1 MMPAPKNI
9 TLGNWY
15 YLLVLFVLAISTYLA
30 MPDMD
35 NQADMGTGLSTIA
48 LAGLAAIQL
57 PLLAIIIGRRFKYTE
72 NATQF
77 IPRFILYYTIYF
89 CWMTAITLLN
99 DDAHNIFGLTIVSM
113 TIVVFPI
120 ALICSYYRA
129 RYSELD
135 KWFYIAVIFLMLC
148 IALQYKN
155 LYSVAN
161 LIGDEGSHI
170 GVSYFPLFVLPILLI
185 PSSRIVRY
193 ASIALTTIIII
204 SSIKRGGMIAL
215 GASLIVYILTK
226 QFVKGGGKIS
236 LIITLLT
243 IALVMGGGLYYLS
256 ESTDNDIIER
266 FENLSE
272 DGGSGRDI
280 LWEDTFHNILNRD
293 IGDRMVGNGYRSA
306 QKVSVLQLPAHN
318 DLLEI
323 WYDWGSIGLTLYGIA
338 FISLCLYLWRKIKQR
353 SRYAPH
359 LAMAITIYFII
370 SMISIVILYQWM
382 VLVMFSIGILAGLAD
397 KELEEQQKQQSE
409 LIQDS

>member
-35 NQADMGTGLSTIA
+35 NQAGMGTGLSTIA

-72 NATQF
+72 DATQF

-120 ALICSYYRA
+120 VLICSYYRA

-226 QFVKGGGKIS
+226 QFVKGRGKIS
-236 LIITLLT
+236 LIITLL
-243 IALVMGGGLYYLS
+243 IIVLVMGGGLYYLS

-266 FENLSE
+266 FESLSD
-272 DGGSGRDI
+272 DGGSDRDI
-280 LWEDTFHNILNRD
+280 LWIDTYHNILNRD
-293 IGDRMVGNGYRSA
+293 LGDRMVGNGYRSA
-306 QKVSVLQLPAHN
+306 QKVSILQLPAHN
-318 DLLEI
+318 DVLEI
-323 WYDWGSIGLTLYGIA
+323 WYDWGGIGLVLYGIA
-338 FISLCLYLWRKIKQR
+338 FISLCLYTWRMIRRK

-359 LAMAITIYFII
+359 MAMAITIYFII
-370 SMISIVILYQWM
+370 SMISIVILYHWM